1 MFKRVLAIILTIC
14 CIVAV
19 FGACT
24 KTETNGKKDTDKDG
38 NWAKVEKVDA
48 PNYQSGNMT
57 LDEFEK
63 AYRPYTDWRIYEIR
77 TTVSDVKPAEGGTAY
92 YVSNNGKVENDG
104 LTPETPVPTYIS
116 VIGKL
121 KKGDVV
127 YFERGSEFR
136 GTITVNKEGVTL
148 AAYGE
153 GKAPV
158 FIPYEESCVGEG
170 KWEETDTPNVYK
182 FHKKVLSDV
191 GVVVFDEK
199 DYTYKS
205 FKTDKDVSNSK
216 SKKFVNSYK
225 DLKEDLQLYHDR
237 LKFDVYVYCEKG
249 NPGEIYNEG
258 EFVVAN
264 SAIKTTVNDVTI
276 DGLCI
281 KYAGFGVDSVAGD
294 GKGVVKGLVV
304 RNCEFGWIGGY
315 SNSAEDERLGNAIQI
330 WGGAVDFIVDNN
342 YFYQIY
348 DAGATFQYT
357 SDSLEVVSENI
368 QFINNVFDYNNY
380 SIEYFITAA
389 GNSTIKDFVID
400 NNLCWYA
407 GDGMCEQRP
416 DRNGPNHIKSW
427 SHDNKLVNQIKVT
440 NNLFALGFRQL
451 CETRDD
457 TGIGAAYDN
466 NIYVQ
471 TEGKRVAMNGVMEDY
486 FKMDAN
492 VKKSIETYLGDKN
505 ATIIT
510 IAK

>member
-77 TTVSDVKPAEGGTAY
+77 TTKSEVKPAAGGKAY
-92 YVSNNGKVENDG
+92 YVSNKGDNSNDG
-104 LTPETPVPTYIS
+104 LSPEKPVASYAIIS
-116 VIGKL
+116 GRL
-121 KKGDVV
+121 NSGDVV

-136 GTITVNKEGVTL
+136 GQISVLKDGITL
-148 AAYGE
+148 ASYGE
-153 GKAPV
+153 GIAPI
-158 FIPYEESCVGEG
+158 FKQYKESAAGEG
-170 KWEETDTPNVYK
+170 KWEKTDVKNVYK
-182 FHKKVLSDV
+182 FHEKVATDI
-191 GVVVFDEK
+191 GVVVFDEEF
-199 DYTYKS
+199 YSYKS
-205 FKTDKDVSNSK
+205 FYTKDDVSKSNSK
-216 SKKFVNSYK
+216 KYVNSYK
-225 DLKEDLQLYHDR
+225 DLKENLQMYHDPLR
-237 LKFDVYVYCEKG
+237 FDVYVYCEDG
-249 NPGEIYNEG
+249 NPGEIYNEV
-258 EFVVAN
+258 EFIPHGSV
-264 SAIKTTVNDVTI
+264 IKTTKNDTVI
-276 DGLCI
+276 DGLCV
-281 KYAGFGVDSVAGD
+281 KYAGFGVDSTAGD
-294 GKGVVKGLVV
+294 GSGVVKGLVV
-304 RNCEFGWIGGY
+304 RNCEFAWIGGY
-315 SNSAEDERLGNAIQI
+315 ANSDGTRLGNAIQI
-330 WGGAVDFIVDNN
+330 WGGAKDFIVDNC
-342 YFYQIY
+342 YFNQVY
-348 DAGATFQYT
+348 DAGATFQFI
-357 SDSLEVVSENI
+357 SDRLEVVSENI

-407 GDGMCEQRP
+407 GEGMCEQRP

-427 SHDNKLVNQIKVT
+427 SHDNKLINQIKVT

-466 NIYVQ
+466 NVYAQ
-471 TEGKRVAMNGVMEDY
+471 TEGKRVAMNGSMEDY
-486 FKMDAN
+486 FKMDKNIKAN
-492 VKKSIETYLGDKN
+492 IEKELGDKN